1 MSVNQIITNDFLNK
15 KDLLSKI
22 KAQLSSLK
30 HQ

>member
-15 KDLLSKI
+15 KDLPSKI
-22 KAQLSSLK
+22 KAQLHSLK